1 MIRMREADPAPVRNA
16 GEGPRSQP
24 AFREIAREEFWFV
37 AKAFFAPVYGTYLV
51 WRQLLRL
58 REKTDRKALG
68 LAAPEPPSQPA
79 E

>member
-1 MIRMREADPAPVRNA
+1 MRETDPTSVRKPP
-16 GEGPRSQP
+16 EGSRSQP
-24 AFREIAREEFWFV
+24 AFREMAREEFWFV

-58 REKTDRKALG
+58 KEKVDRKALG
-68 LAAPEPPSQPA
+68 IATPRPPSQPA

>member
-1 MIRMREADPAPVRNA
+1 MRETDPTPARIPREA
-16 GEGPRSQP
+16 SRSQP

-51 WRQLLRL
+51 WKQLVRL
-58 REKTDRKALG
+58 KERVDRKALG
-68 LAAPEPPSQPA
+68 VAAPQPPSQPA